1 MAVRAEGWPQHGN
14 INEFILYPVLVDN
27 KLLFSN
33 VFAIEMAGEVY
44 GLGPNLSFFFKVFYI
59 KMSGVT
65 IY

>member
-1 MAVRAEGWPQHGN
+1 MVN

-44 GLGPNLSFFFKVFYI
+44 GLGPNLSFLKCFILKCPELLFI
-59 KMSGVT
+59 R
-65 IY
+65 

>member
-1 MAVRAEGWPQHGN
+1 MVN
-14 INEFILYPVLVDN
+14 INEFILFPVLVDN

-44 GLGPNLSFFFKVFYI
+44 GLGPNLSFFKVFYI